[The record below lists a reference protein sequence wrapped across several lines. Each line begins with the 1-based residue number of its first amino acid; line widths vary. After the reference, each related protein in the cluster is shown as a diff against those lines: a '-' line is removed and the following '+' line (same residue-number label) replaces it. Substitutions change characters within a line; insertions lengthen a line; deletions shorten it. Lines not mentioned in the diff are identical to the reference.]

1 MAAASA
7 APSRR
12 LYRGLAILWVVVLW
26 MPVFQMVFHPFPERG
41 SLAENRGKAQP
52 PRITGGRFGFRR
64 EFPKEFDRY
73 FDDTFGFRE
82 SLIRSHASLLY
93 RILRVSPTESVI
105 LGKEGWLYYNKP
117 SDGQSI
123 RDYTGLA
130 AFSAA
135 DLSAIESNLTTLAA
149 HLRERGIVFA
159 LVVGP
164 SKHTIYP
171 EYLPDAIR
179 SLAGETQLDQL
190 ARVLSRHPEIIFVDP
205 RGALTAGK
213 SRSQL
218 YFKTDT
224 HWNGAGALLVFRE
237 LMKALERAGVAVT
250 APADEGSGQEWLP
263 PTVRD
268 LSVLLGVPGPEMEAD
283 LDLERLVAPN
293 YSVKT
298 LPAAPGENP
307 AFATV
312 VCESDDPGRPRLVML
327 RDSFTEHLKPLLCAS
342 FSRTV
347 FFWRYWVDTATLGA
361 EKPAVL
367 ALEIT
372 ERYLDRLQR
381 ASLRGVVA
389 PVAPGGSLPGM

>member
-1 MAAASA
+1 
-7 APSRR
+7 
-12 LYRGLAILWVVVLW
+12 LVTLWVFVLW
-26 MPVFQMVFHPFPERG
+26 IPVLQMVFHLLPERA
-41 SLAENRGKAQP
+41 SLAENRGKTSP
-52 PRITGGRFGFRR
+52 PRITGVRFGIRR

-73 FDDTFGFRE
+73 FVDNFGFRD
-82 SLIRSHASLLY
+82 SLIRSHANLLY
-93 RILRVSPTESVI
+93 RILRVSPTDNVL
-105 LGKEGWLYYNKP
+105 LGKEGWLYYNSP

-123 RDYTGLA
+123 RDYSGLA

-149 HLRERGIVFA
+149 HLRERGIIFA

-171 EYLPDAIR
+171 EHLPDAIR

-190 ARVLSRHPEIIFVDP
+190 ARMLSRHPEIIFVDP
-205 RGALTAGK
+205 RRALAAGK

-237 LMKALERAGVAVT
+237 LMKALERAGVAVRVPSDEDYGLERL
-250 APADEGSGQEWLP
+250 APA
-263 PTVRD
+263 VRD
-268 LSVLLGVPGPEMEAD
+268 LSGMLGVPGPEMEAD
-283 LDLERLVAPN
+283 LSLERLSAPK

-298 LPAAPGENP
+298 LPVAPRENP

-312 VCESDDPGRPRLVML
+312 VCESDDPARPRLVML
-327 RDSFTEHLKPLLCAS
+327 RDSFTEHLKPLLCGS

-347 FFWRYWVDTATLGA
+347 FFWRFSVDTATLDA
-361 EKPAVL
+361 EKPSVL
-367 ALEIT
+367 VLEIT
-372 ERYLDRLQR
+372 ERYLDRLRR
-381 ASLRGVVA
+381 ASLRRAVA
-389 PVAPGGSLPGM
+389 PAAPGGSLPGT